1 MKNNLYRYLWFD
13 GNARE
18 SAEYY
23 CSVFKDSE
31 IKSDNQLVEIFESSG
46 QKFMLLNGG
55 PEFRINPLISLDII
69 YENTEG
75 LDTAWEVLDP
85 AKSKNLMDALLKMK
99 KFEIAKLLVASRW
112 NSSNP
117 DSALFQLMGFNTLA
131 PAELLKTN
139 HKLPVCRQLYES
151 IRDAEEIRPTII
163 WSIKKYW
170 IIEHFSHM
178 FA

>member
-1 MKNNLYRYLWFD
+1 
-13 GNARE
+13 
-18 SAEYY
+18 
-23 CSVFKDSE
+23 VFKDSE

-99 KFEIAKLLVASRW
+99 KFEIAKLLVASR
-112 NSSNP
+112 
-117 DSALFQLMGFNTLA
+117 
-131 PAELLKTN
+131 
-139 HKLPVCRQLYES
+139 
-151 IRDAEEIRPTII
+151 
-163 WSIKKYW
+163 
-170 IIEHFSHM
+170 
-178 FA
+178 